1 MSDSQLKPIKI
12 NPELFTLGARNVKN
26 KTLKKTKTNIQPNKL
41 KQNLLSKIKNY
52 RKNKLSESND
62 KNEPII
68 ISNPDVKINKISDS
82 KSVINSKPIINQK
95 LPTKNNYVLD
105 SKPTIDDDDFTQSIN
120 YLKKLSTKSEK
131 PSSDFPLKSLND
143 IKNNNA
149 PQYGCMKNGS
159 LPTYR
164 EWKNKTLKKSI
175 ENRETDNRDT
185 DNRET
190 ENRESKNRESDNRD
204 TDNRDTDNRDTDN
217 RDTDNRDT
225 DNRETENRETENR
238 ESENRDNLE
247 KNKPP
252 KYKLSKRSTTLKY
265 YLGKR
270 GRSVGVLVK
279 NATTRKKIM
288 DEHNLLR
295 QTKLSDMKNYLK
307 RHNLLKSGSRAP
319 PDIIKKMYEQSLLG
333 GDIRNSNKNNVIH
346 NYLAE

>member
-12 NPELFTLGARNVKN
+12 NPELFTIGPRTVKN
-26 KTLKKTKTNIQPNKL
+26 KTLKKTTTNIQPNKL

-52 RKNKLSESND
+52 RKNKLSGGNDES
-62 KNEPII
+62 EPII
-68 ISNPDVKINKISDS
+68 ISNPDIKLNKISET
-82 KSVINSKPIINQK
+82 KPMMQSKPKQCEPMQSESSI
-95 LPTKNNYVLD
+95 
-105 SKPTIDDDDFTQSIN
+105 DDDFTQSIN
-120 YLKKLSTKSEK
+120 YLRNLSTKREK
-131 PSSDFPLKSLND
+131 PSSHFPLPSLNN
-143 IKNNNA
+143 IKENNK
-149 PQYGCMKNGS
+149 PEYGCMKNGY

-164 EWKNKTLKKSI
+164 EWKNKTVKKPISNPIINTDANMFYDKKNIIETEKDSLEKDIEKDSLEKDSLEKDSLEKDSLEKDSLEKDIEKDI
-175 ENRETDNRDT
+175 ENKRH
-185 DNRET
+185 
-190 ENRESKNRESDNRD
+190 
-204 TDNRDTDNRDTDN
+204 
-217 RDTDNRDT
+217 
-225 DNRETENRETENR
+225 
-238 ESENRDNLE
+238 
-247 KNKPP
+247 

-265 YLGKR
+265 HLGKR

-279 NATTRKKIM
+279 NATTRKKII

>member
-26 KTLKKTKTNIQPNKL
+26 KTLKKTNTNIQPNKL

-95 LPTKNNYVLD
+95 LPTKNNSVLD

-120 YLKKLSTKSEK
+120 YLKKLSTKREK
-131 PSSDFPLKSLND
+131 PSSDFPLESLNN

-164 EWKNKTLKKSI
+164 EWKNKTLKKPI
-175 ENRETDNRDT
+175 HNRES
-185 DNRET
+185 
-190 ENRESKNRESDNRD
+190 ENRESENRES
-204 TDNRDTDNRDTDN
+204 
-217 RDTDNRDT
+217 
-225 DNRETENRETENR
+225 ENR
-238 ESENRDNLE
+238 ESENRDTDNRESDNRESENRESDNRESENRESENRENLE
-247 KNKPP
+247 KNKPQ

>member
-1 MSDSQLKPIKI
+1 MSNSQLKPIKI

-41 KQNLLSKIKNY
+41 KKNLLSKIKNY

-62 KNEPII
+62 KNESII

-82 KSVINSKPIINQK
+82 KSVINSKSIINQK
-95 LPTKNNYVLD
+95 LPTKNNSVLD

-120 YLKKLSTKSEK
+120 YLKKLSNKREK
-131 PSSDFPLKSLND
+131 PSSDFPLESLND
-143 IKNNNA
+143 IKNKNA

-164 EWKNKTLKKSI
+164 EWKNKTLKKPI
-175 ENRETDNRDT
+175 ENRETDNRET

-190 ENRESKNRESDNRD
+190 
-204 TDNRDTDNRDTDN
+204 
-217 RDTDNRDT
+217 
-225 DNRETENRETENR
+225 DNRETDNR
-238 ESENRDNLE
+238 ESENRENLE
-247 KNKPP
+247 KNKPY
-252 KYKLSKRSTTLKY
+252 KCKLSKRSTTLKY

-270 GRSVGVLVK
+270 GKSVGVLVK

>member
-41 KQNLLSKIKNY
+41 KKNLLSKIKNY

-82 KSVINSKPIINQK
+82 KSVINSKSIINQK
-95 LPTKNNYVLD
+95 LPTKNNSVLD

-120 YLKKLSTKSEK
+120 YLKKLSSKREK
-131 PSSDFPLKSLND
+131 PSSDFPLESLND
-143 IKNNNA
+143 IKNNNV

-164 EWKNKTLKKSI
+164 EWKNKTLKKPI
-175 ENRETDNRDT
+175 ENRETDNRET

-190 ENRESKNRESDNRD
+190 
-204 TDNRDTDNRDTDN
+204 
-217 RDTDNRDT
+217 
-225 DNRETENRETENR
+225 DNRETDNR
-238 ESENRDNLE
+238 ESENRENLE
-247 KNKPP
+247 KNKPY
-252 KYKLSKRSTTLKY
+252 KCKLSKRSTTLKY

-270 GRSVGVLVK
+270 GKSVGVLVK

>member
-12 NPELFTLGARNVKN
+12 NPELFTLGPRSVKN
-26 KTLKKTKTNIQPNKL
+26 KTLKKTNTNIQPNKL

-52 RKNKLSESND
+52 RKNKLSGGNDES
-62 KNEPII
+62 EPII
-68 ISNPDVKINKISDS
+68 ISNPDVKINKMSET
-82 KSVINSKPIINQK
+82 KPNMQYKPTHSKPIQSESSI
-95 LPTKNNYVLD
+95 
-105 SKPTIDDDDFTQSIN
+105 DDDFTQSIN
-120 YLKKLSTKSEK
+120 YLKNLSTKREK
-131 PSSDFPLKSLND
+131 PSSHFPLPSLNN
-143 IKNNNA
+143 IKENNK
-149 PQYGCMKNGS
+149 PEYGCMKNGS

-164 EWKNKTLKKSI
+164 EWKNKTLKKPISNTIINTDANMFYDKKSI
-175 ENRETDNRDT
+175 I
-185 DNRET
+185 ET
-190 ENRESKNRESDNRD
+190 EKDIEKNIEKDLEKD
-204 TDNRDTDNRDTDN
+204 LEKDIEKDL
-217 RDTDNRDT
+217 
-225 DNRETENRETENR
+225 EK
-238 ESENRDNLE
+238 DNLE
-247 KNKPP
+247 NKRH

-265 YLGKR
+265 HLGKR

-279 NATTRKKIM
+279 NATTRKKII

>member
-1 MSDSQLKPIKI
+1 MLLMSDSQLKPIKI

-190 ENRESKNRESDNRD
+190 ENRE
-204 TDNRDTDNRDTDN
+204 
-217 RDTDNRDT
+217 
-225 DNRETENRETENR
+225 TENR

>member
-190 ENRESKNRESDNRD
+190 ENRE
-204 TDNRDTDNRDTDN
+204 
-217 RDTDNRDT
+217 
-225 DNRETENRETENR
+225 TENR